1 MRATLVG
8 TSAGTLLDVTGDD
21 VSSGASL
28 HTEAVKSAIERG
40 LLRRDSLGEI
50 TRAGVYS
57 TRYYNCT
64 LQLQ

>member
-1 MRATLVG
+1 MRAILVG
-8 TSAGTLLDVTGDD
+8 ASRGTLLDVTGD

-57 TRYYNCT
+57 TR
-64 LQLQ
+64 